1 MTATEIIQ
9 VLIVD
14 DHPIVRHGM
23 ATLIEQEEDLKV
35 CGEAGDAT
43 QALEIVQRLR
53 PHVAIVDVSLAE
65 GDDGLHLIEQIRR
78 EHPTVRILVV
88 SMHDVE
94 SYAQRAIKAGA
105 IGYLSKSQATD
116 HIVDAI
122 RRVHAGERFIGP
134 GEAAPSHWFG

>member
-53 PHVAIVDVSLAE
+53 PHVAILDVSLAE

-105 IGYLSKSQATD
+105 IG
-116 HIVDAI
+116 
-122 RRVHAGERFIGP
+122 
-134 GEAAPSHWFG
+134 